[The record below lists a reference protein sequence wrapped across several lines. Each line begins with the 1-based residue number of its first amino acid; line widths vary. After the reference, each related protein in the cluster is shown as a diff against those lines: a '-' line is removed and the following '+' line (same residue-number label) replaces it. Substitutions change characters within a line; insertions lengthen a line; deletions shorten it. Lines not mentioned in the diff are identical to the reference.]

1 MLQIEAEE
9 YRNHF
14 VPTFCVRLASSA
26 SGRDVDN
33 LIFNRSSYGSRKS
46 VRGCVRLITTLTPTS
61 LLKICLKRKLNPQ
74 TSQGRPP

>member
-1 MLQIEAEE
+1 MLQIEVEE

-14 VPTFCVRLASSA
+14 LPTFCVRLASSA

-33 LIFNRSSYGSRKS
+33 LIFNRSSYGSHKS
-46 VRGCVRLITTLTPTS
+46 VRGCVRLSVTLTPTS

>member
-1 MLQIEAEE
+1 MLQIKAQE

-14 VPTFCVRLASSA
+14 LPTFCVRLASSA

-46 VRGCVRLITTLTPTS
+46 ERGCVRLIMTLTPTP

-74 TSQGRPP
+74 TSQGRRP